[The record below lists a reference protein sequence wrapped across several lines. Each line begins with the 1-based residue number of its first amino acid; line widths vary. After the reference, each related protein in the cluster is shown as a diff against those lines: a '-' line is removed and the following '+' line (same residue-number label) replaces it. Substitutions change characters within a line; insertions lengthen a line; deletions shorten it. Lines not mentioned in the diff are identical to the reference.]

1 MDARMLARR
10 AHNALSRSIEEDVMH
25 FELVRH
31 GVMTA
36 LCVALAR
43 AGFAQPTVADRLIA
57 LPPIRSAGRAGMRLR
72 RPASIDVVGRSARP
86 DRPVLR
92 CRWQRNS
99 ESGRLEARW
108 MTHP

>member
-1 MDARMLARR
+1 
-10 AHNALSRSIEEDVMH
+10 MH
-25 FELVRH
+25 FEFVRH

-43 AGFAQPTVADRLIA
+43 AGFAQQTVADRPIA
-57 LPPIRSAGRAGMRLR
+57 LPPLRSAGRGTPVP
-72 RPASIDVVGRSARP
+72 RPASIDVVDRSARP